1 MLTMMFYS
9 LLVLGLLFV
18 EVSVSQGSEEPELR
32 LVDRRF
38 SGLNFGPTR
47 KDYILF
53 KPRMEAVQE
62 AFSVCAWVKKMRT
75 GNGIYPYWFSYG
87 TPDGVQEITVSDYGF
102 FHTLSTGVHLGSKM
116 TDQIGTWKHMCN
128 TWSLTSRTTRLYYDG
143 VDIGSGTTS
152 ALLKKLGP
160 NWYVALGN
168 VFHSHGGGYRDFKD
182 YNAFGGE
189 LYKVNVFDKEL
200 NSSEVLEMKEGGM
213 CSEVEEK
220 YGRRRYLKWEDL
232 LLEEKSGN
240 VSEID
245 VGCHPG
251 IEDEDQA
258 EERKSTE
265 ECDCNQESQTTSS
278 RWDLLRGQKF
288 LNKTVSMEMVEEL
301 KRSWDI
307 LGKTEDY
314 LLLNTVDLLL
324 LFKMHGKQ

>member
-1 MLTMMFYS
+1 MMFYS
-9 LLVLGLLFV
+9 ILFLGLLFV
-18 EVSVSQGSEEPELR
+18 KVSISQGSEEPEPR

-38 SGLNFGPTR
+38 SGLNFGPTG

-75 GNGIYPYWFSYG
+75 GNRIYPYWFSYG
-87 TPDGVQEITVSDYGF
+87 TPDGVQEIMVSDYGYF
-102 FHTLSTGVHLGSKM
+102 RTLGTGVHLGSKM

-168 VFHSHGGGYRDFKD
+168 VFLSHRGGYWDFKNT
-182 YNAFGGE
+182 YAFGGE

-200 NSSEVLEMKEGGM
+200 NSSEVQEMKEGGM

-220 YGRRRYLKWEDL
+220 YGRRRYLKWEDV
-232 LLEEKSGN
+232 LLEERSGN
-240 VSEID
+240 VTEVD
-245 VGCHPG
+245 VGCHPKVKKQEV
-251 IEDEDQA
+251 EDTAKNCEKGNERVCSCQELLREDMLCNETVITKLA
-258 EERKSTE
+258 EEMKETRI
-265 ECDCNQESQTTSS
+265 SS
-278 RWDLLRGQKF
+278 GWWRTQLIYRAV
-288 LNKTVSMEMVEEL
+288 N
-301 KRSWDI
+301 
-307 LGKTEDY
+307 
-314 LLLNTVDLLL
+314 
-324 LFKMHGKQ
+324 